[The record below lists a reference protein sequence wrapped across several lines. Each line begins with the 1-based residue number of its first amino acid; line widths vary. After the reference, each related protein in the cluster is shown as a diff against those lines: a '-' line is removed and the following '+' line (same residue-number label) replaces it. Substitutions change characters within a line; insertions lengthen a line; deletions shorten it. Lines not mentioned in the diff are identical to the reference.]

1 MKQIE
6 SKGNL
11 PKVFQI
17 FLKEM
22 GSEIPAEVYECESSK
37 ELMSAIKDDQCEEAQ
52 VAQDMATGRK
62 YMTAFG
68 FTKSNLVNI
77 GGNSFVTLKIY
88 FTELS
93 DIEFKRWRKELDKHR
108 RQQED
113 DMNKRRQRR

>member
-1 MKQIE
+1 MKKIK

-22 GSEIPAEVYECESSK
+22 GKKDSAEIYECESSK
-37 ELMSAIKDDQCEEAQ
+37 ELLTSIADDKCEEAQ
-52 VAQDMATGRK
+52 VAMDRSTGRK

-68 FTKSNLVNI
+68 FKDSTLVNV
-77 GGNSFVTLKIY
+77 GGDSFVTLKLY

-93 DIEFKRWRKELDKHR
+93 DKEFNRWRKELDKHR

-113 DMNKRRQRR
+113 AMIKRRTRR